1 MRPGTRRAPGT
12 APGPGSR
19 LRTGATLLSGNMA
32 DMLFPL
38 LRNIALAHTLPK
50 EQYGVALS
58 LSVVAAFAELATD
71 IGIQYSAVRGH
82 DEADPEAVYGTLHA
96 LALIRSTLIAL
107 VLLASA
113 PLVVWA
119 LDVPDALWAFLLLP
133 LAPFLRGFQ
142 NLGVKELTRTY
153 EFWPDAATTAA
164 AQAAWTVIA
173 VGIALVSRDYAC
185 MLFGIV
191 GGAAVSVLVSHLLA
205 RRRWRLAWDRPV
217 AREAERFG
225 RPLIPNGL
233 ANAFSIMGDRLL
245 VGSLLG
251 VSTLGLYGNAM
262 GVALMPRGQLL
273 KFLTSLYLPA
283 LVAAGKAHGQSPGP
297 SAGRPDPRSL
307 LLDRWAAWLSVASF
321 TYGLGLLALGVPV
334 IGFVFGAAYRP
345 SQGLVSAIA
354 VDVCIKSLL
363 AFPVAP
369 CLAGGQTGFLL
380 RGSIAGAGAV
390 LLAALSVPLH
400 GTLEGFVAAL
410 AAAEGLV
417 LAWIVRR
424 SLRLHPFTPALAWFL
439 VLFPIGV
446 TAGLGAV
453 AATWPMPLADW
464 VALCVVCGLAG
475 LGAYGFALRSHGV
488 GLRDMV
494 RMGEPAGALG

>member
-1 MRPGTRRAPGT
+1 MRRSGMRRAAT
-12 APGPGSR
+12 HPGSR
-19 LRTGATLLSGNMA
+19 LRSGATLLSGNMA

-38 LRNIALAHTLPK
+38 LRNIALAHTLPQ

-82 DEADPEAVYGTLHA
+82 DGVDPEAVYGTLHA
-96 LALIRSTLIAL
+96 LALIRSSLIAL
-107 VLLASA
+107 VLLAAA
-113 PLVVWA
+113 PFVVRA
-119 LDVPDALWAFLLLP
+119 LDVPDALWAFLILP
-133 LAPFLRGFQ
+133 LAPLLRGFQ

-164 AQAAWTVIA
+164 AQAAWTAIA
-173 VGIALVSRDYAC
+173 VALALVNRDYGC

-191 GGAAVSVLVSHLLA
+191 GGAAVSVVVSHCVA
-205 RRRWRLAWDRPV
+205 RRRWRLRWDRPV

-283 LVAAGKAHGQSPGP
+283 LVAAGKSVTGIPDP
-297 SAGRPDPRSL
+297 WPDPRPDPRRP
-307 LLDRWAAWLSVASF
+307 LLDRWAAWLSMASF
-321 TYGLGLLALGVPV
+321 AYGLGLMALGVPV
-334 IGFVFGAAYRP
+334 IGLVFGATYRP
-345 SQGLVSAIA
+345 SQGLMSAIA

-417 LAWIVRR
+417 LAWVVRR

-453 AATWPMPLADW
+453 AAAWPMPLVDW
-464 VALCVVCGLAG
+464 VALCLVCGVAG
-475 LGAYGFALRSHGV
+475 LAAYGLALRNHGV

>member
-1 MRPGTRRAPGT
+1 MRRPPGTPAR
-12 APGPGSR
+12 PGSR
-19 LRTGATLLSGNMA
+19 LRSGATLLSGNMA

-96 LALIRSTLIAL
+96 LALIRSSLIAL
-107 VLLASA
+107 ALLAAA

-173 VGIALVSRDYAC
+173 VGLALANRDYGC

-191 GGAAVSVLVSHLLA
+191 GGAAVSVLVSHLVA
-205 RRRWRLAWDRPV
+205 RRRWRLRWDRPV
-217 AREAERFG
+217 VREAERFG

-283 LVAAGKAHGQSPGP
+283 LVAAGKSPGESIGKSTGP
-297 SAGRPDPRSL
+297 SAGRPDPRGP

-321 TYGLGLLALGVPV
+321 AYGLVLMALGVPV
-334 IGFVFGAAYRP
+334 IGLVFGAAYRP

-446 TAGLGAV
+446 TAALGAV
-453 AATWPMPLADW
+453 AAVWPMPLVDW
-464 VALCVVCGLAG
+464 VALCLVCGTAG
-475 LGAYGFALRSHGV
+475 LGAYGLALRSHGV

-494 RMGEPAGALG
+494 RMGEPAGAFG